1 MSSTSQVFLDTG
13 YVLALELANDQK
25 HHAVTEHWSHLHAGV
40 LPSLVTTSYV
50 FDEIVTFFNCRGYH
64 EKAIE
69 VGSNLLRGEAIEMIH
84 VDEKLLK
91 LGWHYLSRHQDK
103 RFSLTDCISFVEME
117 RLNIAT
123 AFSVDHHFEQAGFGI
138 EP

>member
-25 HHAVTEHWSHLHAGV
+25 HQTVAAHWSRLSTSV

-64 EKAIE
+64 EKALE
-69 VGSNLLRGEAIEMIH
+69 VGSNLLQSTVIEMVR
-84 VDEKLLK
+84 VDENLLE

-117 RLNIAT
+117 RLSIAT
-123 AFSVDHHFEQAGFGI
+123 AFSVDRHFEQAGFII